1 MSRLIE
7 VNVIFSQTSQ
17 RAGPQMAERNAST
30 SDLTLIPE
38 PAWQEAERRADLIR
52 PLATRP
58 FCSQEDAATA
68 AQKLGV
74 STRHV
79 YRLIRQCREGGG
91 DLTSLIVA
99 GPSGGRGQ
107 SRIPHRQD
115 ELVRSV
121 IEEMYL
127 TPQRLSAERIVQ
139 EVRRRAYKLELPPP
153 SASTIRRR
161 LAALPLSERSRRGDV
176 VVPEAVKGST
186 PLARFPLD
194 RVQMD
199 HTPVDVILVDP
210 FERQPIGRP
219 WITVAVDVYSRCIAG
234 FHVSLEAPSSTSV
247 GLCLTHMAAD
257 KNAWL
262 QGVGVEADWPIAG
275 KPLLISVDN
284 AKEFHSDAF
293 ERGCAQHDIAID
305 WRPIGQPKFGGVVER
320 MIGTLMEL
328 VHSIPGT
335 TFSNV
340 MQRGK
345 YDSDKAAC
353 LTLGELE
360 RWLTVAIAKFYHVR
374 PHGGLDDDTP
384 LRLYRAGVQALAA
397 SGKATPTPLNPHTYL
412 MDFLPVV
419 WRTLRREGVV
429 IDHIHYFCDALK
441 PWIERS
447 ETPERLLIRR
457 DPRDLSRIYILDDRD
472 GGYLEVPYRELS
484 RPPVSLWEHRL
495 ARARLRQRRQTEWDE
510 RVLFAAIEEMRE
522 IESEAARTTRSMR
535 RNRARRL
542 SLRVV
547 EGTARPS
554 KTASQPWQPK
564 VVEDGNPLEPFDVEE
579 W

>member
-1 MSRLIE
+1 
-7 VNVIFSQTSQ
+7 
-17 RAGPQMAERNAST
+17 MA
-30 SDLTLIPE
+30 
-38 PAWQEAERRADLIR
+38 
-52 PLATRP
+52 
-58 FCSQEDAATA
+58 AALE
-68 AQKLGV
+68 LGI
-74 STRHV
+74 SARHV

-99 GPSGGRGQ
+99 VSSGGRGQ
-107 SRIPHRQD
+107 SRLPHRQD
-115 ELVRSV
+115 EVVQSV
-121 IEEMYL
+121 VEELYL
-127 TPQRLSAERIVQ
+127 TPQRLSAEWIVQ
-139 EVRRRAYKLELPPP
+139 EVRRRAYKLGLPPP

-161 LAALPLSERSRRGDV
+161 LAALPLAERSRRGDV
-176 VVPEAVKGST
+176 VVPDAVGGST
-186 PLARFPLD
+186 PPARFPLD

-210 FERQPIGRP
+210 FERRPIGRP
-219 WITVAVDVYSRCIAG
+219 WITVAVDIYSRCIAG

-257 KNAWL
+257 KHAWL
-262 QGVGVEADWPIAG
+262 QGIGVEADWPIAG

-305 WRPIGQPKFGGVVER
+305 WRPVGQPKFGGVVER
-320 MIGTLMEL
+320 LIGTLMEL
-328 VHSIPGT
+328 VHSLPGT

-374 PHGGLDDDTP
+374 PHGGLDDDIP
-384 LRLYRAGVQALAA
+384 LRRYSAGVTALAT
-397 SGKATPTPLNPHTYL
+397 SGKTIPTPRNPRTYL
-412 MDFLPVV
+412 IDFLPVV

-447 ETPERLLIRR
+447 AMPERLLIRR

-522 IESEAARTTRSMR
+522 IESQAARTTRSMR
-535 RNRARRL
+535 RNQARRL

-547 EGTARPS
+547 EGTGRPS
-554 KTASQPWQPK
+554 QSASPPWQAK
-564 VVEDGNPLEPFDVEE
+564 IVEDGDPLEPFDIEE